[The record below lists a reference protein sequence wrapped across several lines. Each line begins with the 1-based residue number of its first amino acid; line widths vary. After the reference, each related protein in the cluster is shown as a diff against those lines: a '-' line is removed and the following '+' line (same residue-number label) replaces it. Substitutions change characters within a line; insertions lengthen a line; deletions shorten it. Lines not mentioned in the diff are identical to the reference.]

1 MPQIIVIADTP
12 GETDAA
18 QVMFRER
25 VTKRDFDSGHFA
37 TQLAERLG
45 WAVGDAHA
53 VEHSAQARRIEAAAS
68 ALRDAS
74 AETTRAT
81 GADVSAETPA
91 TDDVS
96 AETPQRRSA
105 RVVTTAS

>member
-1 MPQIIVIADTP
+1 MPQIIVVADTP
-12 GETDAA
+12 GEGGAA

-25 VTKRDFDSGHFA
+25 VTRRDFDSGHFA

-53 VEHSAQARRIEAAAS
+53 VEHAEQAKRIEAAAE
-68 ALRDAS
+68 DAS
-74 AETTRAT
+74 RSRVTDAGIEDR
-81 GADVSAETPA
+81 VSAET
-91 TDDVS
+91 S
-96 AETPQRRSA
+96 QRRSA